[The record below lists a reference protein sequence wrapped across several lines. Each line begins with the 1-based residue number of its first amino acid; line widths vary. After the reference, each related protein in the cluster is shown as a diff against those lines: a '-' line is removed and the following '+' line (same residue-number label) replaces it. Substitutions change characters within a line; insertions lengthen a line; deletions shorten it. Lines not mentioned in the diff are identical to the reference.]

1 MITVFQIIFFSLLF
15 SAFFFTGITTLFL
28 TGVFKLAEI
37 ISVFPQQVQ
46 VLILTTVLLILFSVI
61 FFYFIVRQYF
71 MEKEEGIS
79 YSDDISCSIESID
92 FVTDETEVF
101 EEEVVEEDISYSME
115 SNDIVV
121 DEVEVVELED
131 ISAGSG
137 GNVFIMGRLFTFSPG
152 NPELLQVVESS
163 TTGISGKVI
172 YQRNGIHYINSEA
185 FTGDG
190 NTERE
195 INNDFAQLV
204 ESVVNKA

>member
-1 MITVFQIIFFSLLF
+1 MVYAPSPLRRGEVVAAGFLKENMITVFQIIFFSLLF

-71 MEKEEGIS
+71 LEKEEGIS
-79 YSDDISCSIESID
+79 YSDDISCSIESVD

-101 EEEVVEEDISYSME
+101 EEEVSCSLE

-137 GNVFIMGRLFTFSPG
+137 GNVFIMGRLFTF
-152 NPELLQVVESS
+152 
-163 TTGISGKVI
+163 
-172 YQRNGIHYINSEA
+172 
-185 FTGDG
+185 
-190 NTERE
+190 
-195 INNDFAQLV
+195 
-204 ESVVNKA
+204 